1 MELIYDKLLEEAD
14 NENLYVIENAN
25 FQSQA
30 SGLINNDVIGINKN
44 VRSYAKETAY
54 WPKRSDITKPRW
66 VTLLTNPLPQ
76 IKNRN

>member
-14 NENLYVIENAN
+14 SENLYVIENAN

-44 VRSYAKETAY
+44 VRSYAK
-54 WPKRSDITKPRW
+54 
-66 VTLLTNPLPQ
+66 
-76 IKNRN
+76 